1 MGVLDFS
8 VVDWVLWAV
17 AAFVCMTMFSGI
29 LTRRRAFYVKT
40 LRDYVQRSQADDREA
55 SGGEQDVT

>member
-1 MGVLDFS
+1 
-8 VVDWVLWAV
+8 
-17 AAFVCMTMFSGI
+17 MTMFSGI